1 MKLRQVIQ
9 STHNFLEAE
18 RETPHR
24 DQCYCWGQWCTKLW
38 YSI

>member
-24 DQCYCWGQWCTKLW
+24 DQRYC
-38 YSI
+38 